1 MMAAPSDSEVS
12 LSDDELELLQRVVFG
27 KALGPVEPFVFGVT
41 DVTGPVAN
49 QMLVKPL
56 SELFKADQSSVMVSF
71 LYFGPCLLN

>member
-1 MMAAPSDSEVS
+1 MFSDLVMAAPSDSEVS
-12 LSDDELELLQRVVFG
+12 LSDDELELLQGVGSGGVVFG

-56 SELFKADQSSVMVSF
+56 
-71 LYFGPCLLN
+71 